1 MPLIL
6 MALQPIIHGMRKQES
21 GRIGKFAAFVWCI
34 ASLIPAAHAET
45 FVIPADQ
52 TGHEATVKIPVGAIT
67 QLSARSAESLVGYAD
82 PGFESMRLRGDVL
95 IGIAGRS
102 APIEIRADEI
112 VLELTPDTVAERPK
126 GGRDYAAAVRRPSRS
141 AASMPGIDGVEVF
154 VGNVVFDLQTA
165 AGPVEI
171 KAERVEQQSG
181 AEPGA

>member
-1 MPLIL
+1 MGLRL
-6 MALQPIIHGMRKQES
+6 IIHHREQEWE
-21 GRIGKFAAFVWCI
+21 RMGKFGSFLWCI

-45 FVIPADQ
+45 FLIPADK

-67 QLSARSAESLVGYAD
+67 QLSAKSAESLVGYAD

-112 VLELTPDTVAERPK
+112 VLELTPDAVVVTPTAAHGVAPFTRK
-126 GGRDYAAAVRRPSRS
+126 PSRS
-141 AASMPGIDGVEVF
+141 ATSMPGTDGAQVF

-171 KAERVEQQSG
+171 KAERVEQQPG
-181 AEPGA
+181 PEPGA

>member
-1 MPLIL
+1 MGKLGVIL
-6 MALQPIIHGMRKQES
+6 
-21 GRIGKFAAFVWCI
+21 WCV

-45 FVIPADQ
+45 FLIPADK

-67 QLSARSAESLVGYAD
+67 QLSAKSAESLVGYAD

-112 VLELTPDTVAERPK
+112 VLELTPDAVAEPPK
-126 GGRDYAAAVRRPSRS
+126 AARGDAPAARRPSRS
-141 AASMPGIDGVEVF
+141 AASMPGSDGAQVF

-171 KAERVEQQSG
+171 KAERVEQQSSP
-181 AEPGA
+181 EPGA